1 MCVISFGASLQV
13 KTKLMV
19 IVVWATYIM
28 RPIFQKNNK
37 EETILGST
45 DAETRLSSVALSPLI
60 NILDAL
66 LQWNQGH

>member
-1 MCVISFGASLQV
+1 
-13 KTKLMV
+13 MV